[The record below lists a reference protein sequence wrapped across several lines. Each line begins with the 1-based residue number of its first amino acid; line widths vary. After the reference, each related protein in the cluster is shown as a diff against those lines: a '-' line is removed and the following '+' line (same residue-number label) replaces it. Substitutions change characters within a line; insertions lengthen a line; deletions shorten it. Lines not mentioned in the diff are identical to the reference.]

1 MRMSITREL
10 KCYMDLIDDY
20 LKTSMDHKNSYQK
33 KIYEAMEYS
42 LFTGGKRLRPIIAL
56 KAYEIFDANLEKI
69 LPFAAAIEMIHT
81 YSLIHDDLPSMD
93 DDDFRRGKPT
103 NHKVFGEAMAI
114 LAGDGLLNLAFET
127 MLNYTINN
135 SHSIDEYKCYVRA
148 MEEIS
153 IYSGTN
159 GMIGGQVLDV
169 LGGFENMDELKLI
182 YMYRTKTAGLIQAS
196 LVSGAI
202 IGGANDEYIE
212 KLREFGLNLGLAYQ
226 IKDDILDYAEDE
238 SINKMTY
245 LKYFDLNTCKEE
257 VKILSKKAMDI
268 LDSFNGIDIDFFKDL
283 TKFLINRNE

>member
-1 MRMSITREL
+1 MSITREL

-114 LAGDGLLNLAFET
+114 LTGDGLLNLAFET

-257 VKILSKKAMDI
+257 VEILSKKAMDI